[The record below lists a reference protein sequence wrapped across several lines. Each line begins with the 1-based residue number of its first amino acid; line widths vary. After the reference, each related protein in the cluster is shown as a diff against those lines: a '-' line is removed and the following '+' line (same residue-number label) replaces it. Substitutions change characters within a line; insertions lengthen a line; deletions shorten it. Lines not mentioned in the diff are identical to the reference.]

1 MHLFECKN
9 KRMRQVTRSSIFAIQ
24 NHCLQAS
31 IPSPIIDALISIF
44 EHICGYSTLRNNWTS
59 PAICRAVESQQ
70 QIGLHRMALGLF
82 SIEWNYALAFYN
94 VKEPQTEMEM
104 IIDAVWEDLC
114 DPVWRERN
122 SINNDTGSFTHI
134 NEAKTLREKLQWYY
148 DHQDEAFDYR
158 HRFLVSY
165 NRTTLQKLTR
175 NTMRE
180 LVSQLD
186 AAHKYHTTELSQL
199 SKNQMTIISWIE
211 STQSIAQRVK
221 TNRRMNLDDTTQSMS
236 SDSTQEFEFE
246 WDPQQDSSA
255 NRDSN
260 HSDPTMDWDP
270 HQSSRI
276 RNDNFDHDIKWR
288 DSGSPNSDSKITA

>member
-1 MHLFECKN
+1 
-9 KRMRQVTRSSIFAIQ
+9 
-24 NHCLQAS
+24 
-31 IPSPIIDALISIF
+31 
-44 EHICGYSTLRNNWTS
+44 
-59 PAICRAVESQQ
+59 
-70 QIGLHRMALGLF
+70 MALGLF

-114 DPVWRERN
+114 ESVWRERN

-158 HRFLVSY
+158 HRYLVSY
-165 NRTTLQKLTR
+165 NGTILQQMTR
-175 NTMRE
+175 NRMRE

-246 WDPQQDSSA
+246 WDPQQDSSV
-255 NRDSN
+255 NRDLN
-260 HSDPTMDWDP
+260 HSDSTIDWDP

-276 RNDNFDHDIKWR
+276 RNDNLDQDIKRR
-288 DSGSPNSDSKITA
+288 DSGSPISDSEITA